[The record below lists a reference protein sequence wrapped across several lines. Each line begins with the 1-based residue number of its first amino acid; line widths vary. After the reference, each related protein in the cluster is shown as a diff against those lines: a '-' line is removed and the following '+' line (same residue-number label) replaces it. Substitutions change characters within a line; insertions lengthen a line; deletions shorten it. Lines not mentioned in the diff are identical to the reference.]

1 MAVLDGCLKASP
13 KEHLSKLINDAGLPA
28 DIRIAVAQKAFPDRA
43 SGVMRARQTKSEIR
57 TPSAA
62 SSPPETMSRAERDA
76 LLGIVSDASAAAK
89 ARRKAA
95 MKLATYFLPKTPVD
109 KRWRFTEDACG
120 FAINGEIAREYRAI
134 DFELQDLGC
143 HPNRD
148 FPEIAQR
155 IRELQAR
162 IGAIRQ
168 RLHCPCPTR
177 YLDEQILED
186 IKRLTE
192 LARKREAGVALGR
205 EEDAEEAH
213 RKARFGCYVE
223 GPEPTAR
230 RYQRDLEG
238 ADHRFR
244 KGRFFKVGITAP
256 LSRKERND
264 LWLLRWLYPPP
275 HTKST
280 LSAETEAEADE
291 GPWNSHPFRDEQLA
305 ADGNLYP
312 HDSKLRPASD
322 DEPVIIEEYAD
333 IPPYCYLTPGQ
344 PPVYSYEP
352 PPNSSSDKSGPSNA
366 KATRPST

>member
-1 MAVLDGCLKASP
+1 MS
-13 KEHLSKLINDAGLPA
+13 
-28 DIRIAVAQKAFPDRA
+28 Q
-43 SGVMRARQTKSEIR
+43 
-57 TPSAA
+57 AA
-62 SSPPETMSRAERDA
+62 RDA
-76 LLGIVSDASAAAK
+76 LLGIVADASASAK
-89 ARRKAA
+89 TRRKAA

-275 HTKST
+275 HGQSHV
-280 LSAETEAEADE
+280 SADAQAEADA
-291 GPWNSHPFRDEQLA
+291 NKAIDHPFGDEKPA
-305 ADGNLYP
+305 VDGNFYP
-312 HDSKLRPASD
+312 HDSKSRPAND
-322 DEPVIIEEYAD
+322 DEVIIKEEYTD
-333 IPPYCYLTPGQ
+333 IPPYYICNSGQ
-344 PPVYSYEP
+344 PPYFTYEL
-352 PPNSSSDKSGPSNA
+352 PNSPSSEKSDP
-366 KATRPST
+366 TRPSLEATPPST